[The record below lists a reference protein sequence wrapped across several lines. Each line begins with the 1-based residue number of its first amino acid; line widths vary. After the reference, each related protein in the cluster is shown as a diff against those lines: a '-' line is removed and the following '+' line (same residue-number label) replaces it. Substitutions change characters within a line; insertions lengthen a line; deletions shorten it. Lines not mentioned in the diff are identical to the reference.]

1 MPLMHDATA
10 LKEAIRAEAQ
20 RLGFAH
26 LGVTDTDLSAYEA
39 DYFNWIGHH
48 YHGEMGY
55 MVRHGVKRTRP
66 NLLVPGTVR
75 ILSLR
80 MPYYSP
86 SAANPIE
93 QLRRAEHAYISRY
106 ALNRDYHKLIRNR
119 LKKLVAFID
128 QQAPGFNYRIF
139 TDSAPILERPIAEKA
154 GLGFIGKNSLIIH
167 PRAGSWFFLAEI
179 FTDLALPVDPPF
191 EKNGCG
197 PCTACMDECPTGA
210 IVSEGVVDA
219 RRCISYL
226 TIEHPGEIPESLR
239 PLMGN
244 RIYGCDDCQL
254 VCPWNRFG
262 ECNDDPAWQ
271 PRHQLDRAT
280 LLELWQWDEAT
291 FLKNFEGSPIRRI
304 GYERWRR
311 NLAVALGNAP
321 FSEEIIKNISQAIE
335 KSTELV
341 KIHIYWALSQQ
352 QSKRGKANPQK
363 NGGTPFPRQ
372 VRKAHLP
379 KTCANRS
386 DS

>member
-1 MPLMHDATA
+1 MPCMHDTTH
-10 LKEAIRAEAQ
+10 LKDAIRQKAAN
-20 RLGFAH
+20 LGFAH

-39 DYFNWIGHH
+39 DYFNWLGHH

-80 MPYYSP
+80 MPYYSRE
-86 SAANPIE
+86 AANPIE
-93 QLRRAEHAYISRY
+93 QLQQPEQAYIARY
-106 ALNRDYHKLIRNR
+106 ALNRDYHKLIRKR
-119 LKKLVAFID
+119 LKELVAFIH
-128 QQAPGFNYRIF
+128 QLAPGFNYRIF
-139 TDSAPILERPIAEKA
+139 TDSAPVLERPIGEKA
-154 GLGFIGKNSLIIH
+154 GLGFIGKNSLLIH

-179 FTDLALPVDPPF
+179 FTDLDLPLDPPF

-197 PCTACMDECPTGA
+197 PCTACMAECPTGA
-210 IVSEGVVDA
+210 IVADGVVDA

-226 TIEHPGEIPESLR
+226 TIEHEGDIPEALR

-262 ECNDDPAWQ
+262 ECSHNPAWQ
-271 PRHQLDRAT
+271 PRHHLDNIR
-280 LLELWQWDEAT
+280 LLDLWQWDEET

-321 FSEEIIKNISQAIE
+321 YNKEIVKNLSQTIDNASEMVKRHILWALEQQQKKRE
-335 KSTELV
+335 KSGE
-341 KIHIYWALSQQ
+341 K
-352 QSKRGKANPQK
+352 K
-363 NGGTPFPRQ
+363 NRGTPFPTR

-379 KTCANRS
+379 KDC
-386 DS
+386 